1 MERSGSL
8 NEKLNT
14 ILFTYIITP
23 QSSTSISPAE
33 LLMNRKLNSKLSII
47 KLGAAQNKSV
57 FLPNVT
63 RQFN

>member
-23 QSSTSISPAE
+23 QSSTGISPAE
-33 LLMNRKLNSKLSII
+33 LLMSRKLSSKLNII
-47 KLGAAQNKSV
+47 KLGAALNKSV

>member
-14 ILFTYIITP
+14 ILFTYIIIP
-23 QSSTSISPAE
+23 QCSTSISPAE
-33 LLMNRKLNSKLSII
+33 LLKLNSKLNII

>member
-23 QSSTSISPAE
+23 QSSTGISPAE
-33 LLMNRKLNSKLSII
+33 LLMNRKLSSKLNII
-47 KLGAAQNKSV
+47 KLGAALNKSV